1 MEILKHFFF
10 FLKRSMKTKDGPF
23 YPEIEDLALIELA
36 DVMKILPKPMSTA
49 TTKRAAGAIKFDV
62 EVSAFGV

>member
-1 MEILKHFFF
+1 MMIKDSFFY
-10 FLKRSMKTKDGPF
+10 S
-23 YPEIEDLALIELA
+23 EIEDLASIELA

-49 TTKRAAGAIKFDV
+49 TTKPSAGVDKFDI